1 MAGPDRS
8 KAILAGLEGATYYGI
23 LNVSPEASEAAI
35 RDAFHVF
42 ALQYHPDRYVGES
55 REDAKLAMEVFKRG
69 TEAFVVLTDAAI
81 RPLYD
86 DGLKRGHLR
95 YIAGEAAQAALDA
108 LPKVKTLE
116 QIAQKP
122 KAKELAMRADRLLV
136 ADKVEAARILL
147 SDAVQEDFDNLEL
160 KARLD
165 ALYTLGGV
173 ETLSDVKANARP
185 VAPPPRVPAA
195 PAASATSAAPPAP
208 PKPRTLEE
216 IAATPKAKE
225 LARKA
230 DRLLSVGKTEE
241 ARVVLTDAVQ
251 DDFDNPELR
260 ARLNAL
266 YTADGYEQ
274 F

>member
-42 ALQYHPDRYVGES
+42 ALQYHPDRYVGAS

-185 VAPPPRVPAA
+185 VAPPPRA
-195 PAASATSAAPPAP
+195 PAPSAAPVTPPGP